1 MDFRGSV
8 IYLQGVILHKTS
20 YTLFAIRNEPK
31 PVLRY
36 ASIRTRLSTY
46 LNANY
51 GHFKISF
58 FPKRQNNF
66 REQWFV
72 PSCEQGIET

>member
-1 MDFRGSV
+1 MNLTYVPIGN
-8 IYLQGVILHKTS
+8 
-20 YTLFAIRNEPK
+20 LFAVRNEPK

-36 ASIRTRLSTY
+36 PSIRTRLSTY

-51 GHFKISF
+51 GHFKICTF
-58 FPKRQNNF
+58 FRKRQKNF

-72 PSCEQGIET
+72 PSCEQGIDHRGEGE